1 MSVLFMRRAII
12 CIRGHIG
19 MRGVLFV
26 VNYDAIAYRYAR
38 GEYEYEESNTD
49 TADVVCDNPTT
60 SGCSNKRTPLD
71 LPLIRRNWID
81 AEYTDESI
89 NPKVCHR
96 SRRDLLLD

>member
-1 MSVLFMRRAII
+1 
-12 CIRGHIG
+12 

-26 VNYDAIAYRYAR
+26 VNYEAIAYRYAR
-38 GEYEYEESNTD
+38 GEYEYEESNMD
-49 TADVVCDNPTT
+49 TVDVVCDDSTI

-89 NPKVCHR
+89 NPKVCRR
-96 SRRDLLLD
+96 SRRCLLLE